1 MGILWPAV
9 LLNTL
14 GGTVQSSFR
23 LSFSSNS
30 QLWGPYSLRFDWDR
44 SKLLSSVIDF
54 QPEGFP
60 LVTHAAH
67 DCWQEFILFFVI

>member
-1 MGILWPAV
+1 MNLQFPVFSI
-9 LLNTL
+9 
-14 GGTVQSSFR
+14 SSH
-23 LSFSSNS
+23 
-30 QLWGPYSLRFDWDR
+30 G

-67 DCWQEFILFFVI
+67 DCWQRIHFIFCYLGVSFSLPRYVKDSFTGYRIINNS